1 MTTRSQ
7 AEALGL
13 ALLARGWRVTAAE
26 SCTGG
31 GIASAITDIPGS
43 SAWFDMAFVT
53 YSNAAKQQLVGVQA
67 AVLAQHGAVS
77 EVVARQMAEGAL
89 TAAGADLAV
98 AVSGIAGPSGGS
110 ADKPVGMVCFAW
122 ATATGTEG
130 ETRYFSG
137 DRASV
142 RLQTVQHALAG
153 LLARCAPY
161 QDEHLA

>member
-1 MTTRSQ
+1 MTTTSL

-53 YSNAAKQQLVGVQA
+53 YSNAAKQQLVGVPA
-67 AVLAQHGAVS
+67 AVLVQHGAVS

-122 ATATGTEG
+122 ATSTGTDA
-130 ETRYFSG
+130 ETRHFSG

-142 RLQTVQHALAG
+142 RLQTVQYALAG